1 VSQNVERVRQ
11 GFEHYAATGEPDWEV
26 LDEDIEVFDHD
37 ILDAGDYRGFE
48 GYTRWLQ
55 DFGAAWSEFTMEP
68 EEFID
73 AGNRVIAVFRVS
85 AIGVG
90 SGVRVQRQDAMVCEM
105 KDLKVLRIDYYNN
118 REQAL
123 KAVGLI

>member
-1 VSQNVERVRQ
+1 MSQNVERVRQ